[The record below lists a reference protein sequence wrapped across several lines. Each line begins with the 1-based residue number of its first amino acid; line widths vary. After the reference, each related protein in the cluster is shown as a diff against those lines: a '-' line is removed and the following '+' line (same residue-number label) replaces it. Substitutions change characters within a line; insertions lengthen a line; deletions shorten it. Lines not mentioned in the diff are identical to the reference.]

1 MDSPRLDAPTLP
13 ATRAWTVALGAT
25 IIYVGWLVGWY
36 WDTVASM
43 VAIWYRSDT
52 FAHGFVVFP
61 ITGWLVW
68 RKRHELA
75 LLTPSPALSTLPL
88 AAMVLAGVLWLL
100 GDLGDVLAARHFAW
114 ITLLIAGIWLLVG
127 DTIARRLM
135 FPLAFLYFAVPVGE
149 FLIPTLIEW
158 TANFTIS
165 ALRAT
170 GVPVLRDGMTFRIP
184 SGSWSVV
191 EACSG
196 LRYLIASLTVGVL
209 FAYLAYRSP
218 MRRAAFVAAS
228 IIVPII
234 ANWLRAYMIVMI
246 GHLSANRLAVGI
258 DHIIYGWI
266 FFGLV
271 MLLLFWIGSLWRQDE
286 DGETTDARGL
296 VAALPASPITADA
309 SRWTAVL
316 AVALVV
322 AAIVPASAWI
332 LQGPRV
338 HGVVDTRALQLGEW
352 RPIDVPLIDWVPEFT
367 APRAVIA
374 STYERGADHAAL
386 YVALYY
392 DQDSDSKLVST
403 GNQLIH
409 STTRIGYK
417 ASERE
422 RTIEIGSTSLEVV
435 ESVLQV
441 RYQRIL
447 ARSWFWIDGEVT
459 ASPIRAKFMQ
469 AQARLRG
476 HGDAGAIIVVYALV
490 PPDGEPS
497 SVALDELT
505 REAATTLPAII
516 GKRLQAEPAR

>member
-1 MDSPRLDAPTLP
+1 MDSSRLDAPTLP
-13 ATRAWTVALGAT
+13 AARAWTVAIAAT
-25 IIYVGWLVGWY
+25 IVYAAWLAGWY
-36 WDTVASM
+36 WDTIASM

-61 ITGWLVW
+61 ISGWLVW

-75 LLTPSPALSTLPL
+75 LLTPSPAFSAIPL
-88 AAMVLAGVLWLL
+88 AAMVLAGLLWLL

-114 ITLLIAGIWLLVG
+114 VTLLIAGIWLVVG
-127 DTIARRLM
+127 DAIARRIV

-158 TANFTIS
+158 TANFTIA

-218 MRRAAFVAAS
+218 LRRAAFVVAS

-271 MLLLFWIGSLWRQDE
+271 MLLLFWIGGLWRQDGDE
-286 DGETTDARGL
+286 ALDAPRTGSMIG
-296 VAALPASPITADA
+296 AGAPAADA

-316 AVALVV
+316 GVALLV
-322 AAIVPASAWI
+322 AAIAPAGVWM
-332 LQGPRV
+332 LHGPRI
-338 HGVVDTRALQLGEW
+338 HAAVDTRAPQLGDW
-352 RPIDVPLIDWVPEFT
+352 RPIALPLTNWAPEFT
-367 APRAVIA
+367 APRAIIA

-386 YVALYY
+386 HVALYY

-409 STTRIGYK
+409 STNRLGYQ

-422 RTIEIGSTSLEVV
+422 RTIDIGGTPPTSI
-435 ESVLQV
+435 V
-441 RYQRIL
+441 R
-447 ARSWFWIDGEVT
+447 ARS
-459 ASPIRAKFMQ
+459 
-469 AQARLRG
+469 
-476 HGDAGAIIVVYALV
+476 DA
-490 PPDGEPS
+490 
-497 SVALDELT
+497 T
-505 REAATTLPAII
+505 
-516 GKRLQAEPAR
+516 